1 MANLILKPIKDF
13 QNFHFWVKN
22 YQRGYKWTKEEVEQ
36 LLNDIYEFEPQKE
49 NEFYCLQ
56 PIVIKED
63 SGKKELIDGQQRCT
77 TIYLILKY
85 LGKDTFELD
94 YQTRK
99 GSETF
104 IKEIDSLGIAG
115 KWDEW
120 VKALSDKDKNKNN
133 VDNYHFFEAYRTIQD
148 WFAKKSKDEKER
160 FLDKLLNKTQVIWYE
175 VEENIDSIE
184 LFTRI
189 NSHKIPLTE
198 AELIKALFLIALTD
212 SSQRERVVA
221 QQWDRIEND
230 LQEEELWYFIAADN
244 PPATPIDYI
253 FKLSKI
259 VKEQKDYHG
268 EYPIFNAFYNTY
280 KKEEDK
286 KHWVEVQWEEVRT
299 HFLILKEW
307 HKEFE
312 YYHLVGTLIH
322 LGYSIDTIF
331 QIKRQSNSKTAFKEA
346 LNNEFIKI
354 IRSFGDHL
362 EYVYYKSGKERNALL
377 LFNII
382 SILQSNE
389 KAYRFPFHVFKT
401 MNWDIEHIHAIAT
414 DSKSIQKEW
423 LENNKT
429 YISDKLLKAEIEEVL
444 DSKENEEEKLS
455 TVIEKVNKLLSE
467 DGFDNDDINN
477 LSNLT
482 LLDSGTNRSY
492 KNIIFPL
499 KRNRII
505 EEDKKGTFIP
515 LCTKNVFLKYYT
527 PNATQLSIWSK
538 EDREKYLENII
549 TTFNT
554 FINHGK

>member
-13 QNFHFWVKN
+13 QDFHFLVKD
-22 YQRGYKWTKEEVEQ
+22 YQRGYKWTREEVEQ
-36 LLNDIYEFEPQKE
+36 LLNDIYEFEPQNE

-56 PIVIKED
+56 PIVIKEEKV
-63 SGKKELIDGQQRCT
+63 SKEKELIDGQQRCT

-85 LGKDTFELD
+85 LGEDTFELN
-94 YQTRK
+94 YQTRE
-99 GSETF
+99 GSAAF
-104 IKEIDSLGIAG
+104 IKKIDSLGIAG

-120 VKALSDKDKNKNN
+120 EETHPDKNNI
-133 VDNYHFFEAYRTIQD
+133 DNYHFFEAYRTIQD
-148 WFAKKSKDEKER
+148 WFAVESRDKKR

-175 VEENIDSIE
+175 VEGNIDSIE

-444 DSKENEEEKLS
+444 ALKENEEEKLS
-455 TVIEKVNKLLSE
+455 TVIEKVTKLLSE

-499 KRNRII
+499 KRTRII

-538 EDREKYLENII
+538 EDREKYLESII

-554 FINHGK
+554 FANHGE

>member
-13 QNFHFWVKN
+13 QDFHFWVKN
-22 YQRGYKWTKEEVEQ
+22 YQRGYKWTKEEVTQ

-63 SGKKELIDGQQRCT
+63 SNKKELIDGQQRCT

-94 YQTRK
+94 YQTREK
-99 GSETF
+99 SAEF
-104 IKEIDSLGIAG
+104 IKEIDSLAIAG
-115 KWDEW
+115 EWNKWVE
-120 VKALSDKDKNKNN
+120 AHPDKNNI
-133 VDNYHFFEAYRTIQD
+133 DNYHFFEAYRTIQD
-148 WFAKKSKDEKER
+148 WFADESRDKKR
-160 FLDKLLNKTQVIWYE
+160 FLDKLLNYTQVIWYE
-175 VEENIDSIE
+175 VDENIDSIE

-189 NSHKIPLTE
+189 NSHKIRLTE

-221 QQWDRIEND
+221 QQWDSIEND

-286 KHWVEVQWEEVRT
+286 KQWEEVRT

-354 IRSFGDHL
+354 IRSFGNHL
-362 EYVYYKSGKERNALL
+362 EHVYYKSGKEKNVLL

-455 TVIEKVNKLLSE
+455 TVIEKVTKLLSE

-499 KRNRII
+499 KRTRII

-515 LCTKNVFLKYYT
+515 LCTKNVFLKYYM

-538 EDREKYLENII
+538 EDRKKYFENII

-554 FINHGK
+554 FVNHGK

>member
-13 QNFHFWVKN
+13 QDFHFWVKN
-22 YQRGYKWTKEEVEQ
+22 YQRGYKWTKEEVTQ

-63 SGKKELIDGQQRCT
+63 SNKKELIDGQQRCT

-94 YQTRK
+94 YQTREK
-99 GSETF
+99 SAEF
-104 IKEIDSLGIAG
+104 IKEIDSLAIAG
-115 KWDEW
+115 EWNKWVE
-120 VKALSDKDKNKNN
+120 AHPDKNNI
-133 VDNYHFFEAYRTIQD
+133 DNYHFFEAYRTIQD
-148 WFAKKSKDEKER
+148 WFADESRDKKR
-160 FLDKLLNKTQVIWYE
+160 FLDKLLNYTQVIWYE
-175 VEENIDSIE
+175 VDENIDSIE

-189 NSHKIPLTE
+189 NSHKIRLTE

-221 QQWDRIEND
+221 QQWDSIEND

-362 EYVYYKSGKERNALL
+362 EHVYYKSGKERNALL

-389 KAYRFPFHVFKT
+389 KTYRFPFHVFKT

-515 LCTKNVFLKYYT
+515 LCTKNVFLKYYM

-538 EDREKYLENII
+538 EDRKKYFENII

-554 FINHGK
+554 FVNHGK

>member
-13 QNFHFWVKN
+13 QDFHFLVKD
-22 YQRGYKWTKEEVEQ
+22 YQRGYKWTREEVEQ
-36 LLNDIYEFEPQKE
+36 LLNDIYEFEPQNE

-56 PIVIKED
+56 PIVIKEEKV
-63 SGKKELIDGQQRCT
+63 SKEKELIDGQQRCT

-85 LGKDTFELD
+85 LGKDTFELN
-94 YQTRK
+94 YQTREK
-99 GSETF
+99 SAEF
-104 IKEIDSLGIAG
+104 IKEIDSLPIAG
-115 KWDEW
+115 EW
-120 VKALSDKDKNKNN
+120 KDWVDAHPDKDN
-133 VDNYHFFEAYRTIQD
+133 VDNYHFFEAYQTIQD
-148 WFAKKSKDEKER
+148 WFAEESRDKKR

-175 VEENIDSIE
+175 VEGNIDSIE

-444 DSKENEEEKLS
+444 ALKENEEEKLS
-455 TVIEKVNKLLSE
+455 TVIEKVTKLLSE

-499 KRNRII
+499 KRTRII

-538 EDREKYLENII
+538 EDREKYLESII

-554 FINHGK
+554 FANHGE

>member
-13 QNFHFWVKN
+13 QDFHFWVKN
-22 YQRGYKWTKEEVEQ
+22 YQRGYKWTKEEVTQ

-63 SGKKELIDGQQRCT
+63 SNKKELIDGQQRCT

-94 YQTRK
+94 YQTREK
-99 GSETF
+99 SAEF
-104 IKEIDSLGIAG
+104 IKEIDSLAIAG
-115 KWDEW
+115 EWNKWVE
-120 VKALSDKDKNKNN
+120 AHPDKNNI
-133 VDNYHFFEAYRTIQD
+133 DNYHFFEAYRTIQD
-148 WFAKKSKDEKER
+148 WFADESRDKKR
-160 FLDKLLNKTQVIWYE
+160 FLDKLLNYTQVIWYE
-175 VEENIDSIE
+175 VDENIDSIE

-189 NSHKIPLTE
+189 NSHKIRLTE

-221 QQWDRIEND
+221 QQWDSIEND

-354 IRSFGDHL
+354 IRSFGNHL
-362 EYVYYKSGKERNALL
+362 EHVYYKSGKEKNVLL

-444 DSKENEEEKLS
+444 DSKGNEEEKLS
-455 TVIEKVNKLLSE
+455 TVIEKVTKLLSE

-499 KRNRII
+499 KRTRII

-515 LCTKNVFLKYYT
+515 LCTKNVFLKYYM

-538 EDREKYLENII
+538 EDRKKYFENII

-554 FINHGK
+554 FVNHGK

>member
-1 MANLILKPIKDF
+1 MTNLILKPIKDF
-13 QNFHFWVKN
+13 QDFHFLVKD
-22 YQRGYKWTKEEVEQ
+22 YQRGYKWTKEEVTQ

-63 SGKKELIDGQQRCT
+63 SGEKELIDGQQRCT

-85 LGKDTFELD
+85 LGEGTFELN
-94 YQTRK
+94 YQTREK
-99 GSETF
+99 SAEF
-104 IKEIDSLGIAG
+104 IKKIDSLAITG
-115 KWDEW
+115 EW
-120 VKALSDKDKNKNN
+120 KDWVYAHPDKDN

-148 WFAKKSKDEKER
+148 WFTEESRDKKSRDKKR
-160 FLDKLLNKTQVIWYE
+160 FLDNLLNKTQVIWYE
-175 VEENIDSIE
+175 VEGNIDSIE

-331 QIKRQSNSKTAFKEA
+331 QIKRLSNSKTAFKEA

-362 EYVYYKSGKERNALL
+362 EHVYYKSGKERNALL

-389 KAYRFPFHVFKT
+389 KTYRFPFHVFKT

>member
-13 QNFHFWVKN
+13 QDFHFWVKN
-22 YQRGYKWTKEEVEQ
+22 YQRGYKWTKEEVTQ

-63 SGKKELIDGQQRCT
+63 SNKKELIDGQQRCT

-94 YQTRK
+94 YQTREK
-99 GSETF
+99 SAEF
-104 IKEIDSLGIAG
+104 IKEIDSLAIAG
-115 KWDEW
+115 EWNKWVE
-120 VKALSDKDKNKNN
+120 AHPDKNNI
-133 VDNYHFFEAYRTIQD
+133 DNYHFFEAYRTIQD
-148 WFAKKSKDEKER
+148 WFADESRDKKR
-160 FLDKLLNKTQVIWYE
+160 FLDKLLNYTQVIWYE
-175 VEENIDSIE
+175 VDENIDSIE

-189 NSHKIPLTE
+189 NSHKIRLTE

-221 QQWDRIEND
+221 QQWDSIEND

-354 IRSFGDHL
+354 IRSFGNHL
-362 EYVYYKSGKERNALL
+362 EHVYYKSGKEKNVLL

-455 TVIEKVNKLLSE
+455 TVIEKVTKLLSE

-499 KRNRII
+499 KRTRII

-515 LCTKNVFLKYYT
+515 LCTKNVFLKYYM

-538 EDREKYLENII
+538 EDRKKYFENII

-554 FINHGK
+554 FVNHGK